1 MATLTNIR
9 RFLKREILFC
19 EINNTC
25 YNISMNKEIF
35 RRHLKDLKEKPNFS
49 TSKNEQ
55 PLPHLIDKRQSQLI
69 KRGPGIELSLQQG
82 KAKNIDIASKT
93 MHAIIIHPG
102 EEFSFWKLVGKIT
115 SKKGYKKGRG
125 IQNGRLVPEIG
136 GGLCNL
142 ANTIHQMVIR
152 SPLEITEFHTHSDAL
167 APDEGPRVPFANGTS
182 VAYNYQDYRF
192 KNTTNQAIQLL
203 IWCQEEVLYGELR
216 SEEPFPYLYEI
227 IEEDHHF
234 IQEGQK
240 FYRKSK
246 IYKQTLGADSK
257 EIVETE
263 LVLNNRSEVMYDPQ
277 YIPQEL
283 LRK

>member
-1 MATLTNIR
+1 MTTLTNIK

-19 EINNTC
+19 DINDTC
-25 YNISMNKEIF
+25 YRISMNKEIF
-35 RRHLKDLKEKPNFS
+35 KRHLKDFKEKPNFS
-49 TSKNEQ
+49 TFKDSH
-55 PLPHLIDKRQSQLI
+55 PLPYLIDKRQSQLI

-82 KAKNIDIASKT
+82 KAKNIDIASQT
-93 MHAIIIHPG
+93 IHGIIIRPG

-115 SKKGYKKGRG
+115 SQKGYTDGRV
-125 IQNGRLVPEIG
+125 IKDGRLVAETG

-142 ANTIHQMVIR
+142 ANTIHQMVVR
-152 SPLEITEFHTHSDAL
+152 SPLKITEFHVHSDAL
-167 APDEGPRVPFANGTS
+167 APDEGPRIPFANGTS

-203 IWCQEEVLYGELR
+203 IWCQDEVLYGELR

-234 IQEGQK
+234 AQEGQK
-240 FYRKSK
+240 FYRKSR
-246 IYKQTLGADSK
+246 IYKQTLAADSK